1 MKKICNV
8 LSTVLL
14 LALALTAAALIVP
27 RILGYGQYAV
37 LSGSMEPNIQ
47 VGAIVYDKEV
57 DVSELAVGDII
68 TYRLSEATL
77 VTHRITAINETEK
90 TVTTKGDANDSE
102 DGAPVSYS
110 NIVGK
115 YAFHIP
121 FLGYITI
128 YGRTPLG
135 IGVICGI
142 LVVLILLNFLPD
154 ALSGDK
160 KEQAENTETQTIQKS
175 E

>member
-1 MKKICNV
+1 MIKKICNV

-14 LALALTAAALIVP
+14 LVLALVAAALIIP

-37 LSGSMEPNIQ
+37 LSGSMEPKIH
-47 VGAIVYDKEV
+47 VGAIVYDKAA
-57 DVSELAVGDII
+57 DTSELEVGDII
-68 TYRLSEATL
+68 TYQLSSETL
-77 VTHRITAINETEK
+77 VTHRITAINASEG

-102 DGAPVSYS
+102 DGAPVPYS

-115 YAFHIP
+115 YAFNIP
-121 FLGYITI
+121 YLGYITI

-142 LVVLILLNFLPD
+142 LVLLILLNFLPD
-154 ALSGDK
+154 ALSGDE
-160 KEQAENTETQTIQKS
+160 KESAKQQE
-175 E
+175 